1 MGAGPHHPVRRR
13 GVPADADG
21 AHVAERAALVL
32 VDAFTAGRAAC
43 GETWEFAAISR
54 VWNAARA
61 EMLALPPVD
70 LRKS

>member
-1 MGAGPHHPVRRR
+1 
-13 GVPADADG
+13 
-21 AHVAERAALVL
+21 VAERAALVL
-32 VDAFTAGRAAC
+32 VDAFTAGRVAC

-61 EMLALPPVD
+61 EVLALPPVD